1 MEIPSNNT
9 SILQDIL
16 DNVSDWL
23 EWLFKSDGPVQTVI
37 DFVVDNPFLWVFIGL
52 SICTIGI
59 GVLRKLRR
67 MF

>member
-1 MEIPSNNT
+1 MTEGGANT
-9 SILQDIL
+9 SILQAIL
-16 DNVSDWL
+16 DNISAWL
-23 EWLFKSDGPVQTVI
+23 EWLFKSDGPVKTVI
-37 DFVVDNPFLWVFIGL
+37 DFVVENPFLWVFIGL

>member
-1 MEIPSNNT
+1 MGEGANT
-9 SILQDIL
+9 SILNAIL
-16 DNVSDWL
+16 ANITAWL
-23 EWLFKSDGPVQTVI
+23 TWLFGDNGPVKTVI